1 MEHTRSCDAV
11 GVLLRPTDAVAEE
24 VPAIEARATLL
35 SGPSA
40 AVAAFAPA
48 LLAQDVQGLG
58 VRARVLGI
66 TLRFDLSVSREH
78 KARERYVAGYIQ
90 KTRRV
95 RREEPKTKHD
105 GMWSVNDTMELWP
118 CSFSRTRYG

>member
-24 VPAIEARATLL
+24 VPAIEADATLL

-40 AVAAFAPA
+40 AFAAFAQA
-48 LLAQDVQGLG
+48 VLARDVQGLR

-66 TLRFDLSVSREH
+66 TLRFDLSVTREH

-90 KTRRV
+90 KARRFRRV
-95 RREEPKTKHD
+95 EHKTKHD
-105 GMWSVNDTMELWP
+105 GMWPVNDTMEL
-118 CSFSRTRYG
+118 